1 MLKNILIGLAV
12 LIALGVVFGSNSDED
27 TSATDTSGDTASET
41 SEPTG
46 ASDTSGDDIEEVAEE
61 EPVEPE
67 KEPKKGPMTFG
78 NWEVQGK
85 IQPKADSLGDYE
97 AAFRVK
103 NISDAPDSGF
113 FTVTILKGNN
123 IWGTMDCSTAD
134 IGPGEVGTAECMSTD
149 KFRRGWSEIAIENAF

>member
-46 ASDTSGDDIEEVAEE
+46 ASDTSGDTEEVVEE
-61 EPVEPE
+61 EQVEPE
-67 KEPKKGPMTFG
+67 KEPKKGPLTFG

-85 IQPKADSLGDYE
+85 IRPQADGLGDFE

-113 FTVTILKGNN
+113 FTVSVLKGNT
-123 IWGTMDCSTAD
+123 IWATMDCSTAD
-134 IGPGEVGTAECMSTD
+134 IGPGQVGTAECVSMD

>member
-1 MLKNILIGLAV
+1 MLKKILIGLAV
-12 LIALGVVFGSNSDED
+12 VIALAVIFAPSDED
-27 TSATDTSGDTASET
+27 TTASDTSGDTTSDT
-41 SEPTG
+41 SEATG
-46 ASDTSGDDIEEVAEE
+46 ASDTSGDTEE
-61 EPVEPE
+61 ETVPEEQVEPE

-85 IQPKADSLGDYE
+85 IQPKADSLGDFE

-113 FTVTILKGNN
+113 FTISVLKGNN
-123 IWGTMDCSTAD
+123 IWATLDCTTSD
-134 IGPGEVGTAECMSTD
+134 IGPGQVGTAECISMD